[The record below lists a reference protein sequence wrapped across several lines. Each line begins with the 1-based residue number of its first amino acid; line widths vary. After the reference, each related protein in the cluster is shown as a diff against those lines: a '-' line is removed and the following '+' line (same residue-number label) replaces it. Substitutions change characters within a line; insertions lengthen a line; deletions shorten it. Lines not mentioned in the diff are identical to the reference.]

1 MTRRTP
7 VTREVLI
14 RLWNEEQ
21 RKVPLAVMLTS
32 AELESGI
39 GAGRYDATAE
49 RYEESLKARRPRWS
63 ASDCTSYGLFQILGI
78 NWRAIGPEYAIY
90 PDQHIVFV
98 SSTSPLTVDDLV
110 RVQMRAYDRFMGGL
124 IRKHKL
130 PLAFKRYNGSG
141 PMADRYQAKAEKVYA
156 RLQKELAA
164 HAEGRS

>member
-7 VTREVLI
+7 VTRDVLI
-14 RLWNEEQ
+14 RLWNEEP
-21 RKVPLAVMLTS
+21 RKVPLAVMLAT
-32 AELESGI
+32 AELESGV
-39 GAGRYDATAE
+39 GAARYDATAE

-98 SSTSPLTVDDLV
+98 NGTSPLTIEELI
-110 RVQMRAYDRFMGGL
+110 RIQMRAYDRFMGAL

-156 RLQKELAA
+156 RLQKELANV
-164 HAEGRS
+164 

>member
-7 VTREVLI
+7 VTRTALI
-14 RLWNEEQ
+14 WLWNSEP
-21 RKVPLAVMLTS
+21 RKVPLAVMLTT

-39 GAGRYDATAE
+39 GTERYDVTAE
-49 RYEESLKARRPRWS
+49 RFEESLKARRPRWS

-78 NWRAIGPEYAIY
+78 NWRAIGNEYAIY

-98 SSTSPLTVDDLV
+98 NGTSPLTLDDLI
-110 RVQMRAYDRFMGGL
+110 RIQMRAYDRFMGAL
-124 IRKHKL
+124 IRKFGL

-141 PMADRYQAKAEKVYA
+141 PMADRYQAKAEKVHA

-164 HAEGRS
+164 HAE